1 MEASE
6 LRGGFGLDNLVL
18 AERPDPR
25 PGPGQLLLEM
35 RAASVNYRDLLTVQG
50 HYNPRQPLPLVPFSD
65 GVGVVRELGEG
76 VTRVAEGDRVCPI
89 FAQSWLA
96 GEMDREALA
105 STLGGPL
112 DGTLARRMVLD
123 QEGVVKVPDHLDDE
137 EAACL
142 PCAALTAWT
151 ALVTKGRL
159 KAGDTVL
166 LLGTGGVSLFALQFA
181 RLLGAGVVIT
191 SSSDEKLARAREL
204 GADEVI
210 NYRKN
215 PEWGKEAKALTGGR
229 GMDQVVEVGGAETL
243 TQSLAA
249 MGPGGTVSVI
259 GVLSGLDTRLNLIPV
274 LMQNLRLQGIFVGSR
289 EGFEEMNR
297 AIARHRLKPVVDR
310 VFPFPEA
317 RAALEHLAEGKH
329 FGKVC
334 LRF

>member
-1 MEASE
+1 MEVIE
-6 LRGGFGLDNLVL
+6 LKKGFGLANLGP

-25 PGPGQLLLEM
+25 PGPGQVLLEM
-35 RAASVNYRDLLTVQG
+35 QAASVNYRDLLTVQG
-50 HYNPRQPLPLVPFSD
+50 RYNPRQPLPLIPFSD

-76 VTRVAEGDRVCPI
+76 VTRVQEGDRVCPI

-96 GEMDREALA
+96 GEMTKEALT

-112 DGTLARRMVLD
+112 DGTLARYMVLG
-123 QEGVVKVPDHLDDE
+123 QEGVVPVPAHLGDE

-142 PCAALTAWT
+142 PCAALTAWS
-151 ALVTKGRL
+151 ALVTKGSL
-159 KAGDTVL
+159 KVGDTVL

-181 RLLGAGVVIT
+181 KLLGAQVVIT
-191 SSSDEKLARAREL
+191 SSSDEKLDRARAL

-210 NYRKN
+210 NYKKT
-215 PEWGKEAKALTGGR
+215 PEWGRQAKALTGGR

-259 GVLSGLDTRLNLIPV
+259 GVLSGLDSQLNLIPL
-274 LMQNLRLQGIFVGSR
+274 LMQNLKLQGIFVGSR
-289 EGFEEMNR
+289 QGFEEMNR
-297 AIARHRLKPVVDR
+297 AIARHQLKPVVDK
-310 VFPFPEA
+310 VFPFKEA
-317 RAALEHLAEGKH
+317 RAALEHLAAGKH
-329 FGKVC
+329 FGKIC